1 MLVPASPTNLD
12 RADKVYN
19 QKRKYRGGTR
29 SLVSEDGHAAV
40 FIDVRGQ
47 RPRTRLILVSLDFP
61 GRLSETLYGVV
72 QCSYTC

>member
-1 MLVPASPTNLD
+1 MFVLTASTILD
-12 RADKVYN
+12 RADKVYH

-61 GRLSETLYGVV
+61 GRLSETLYGAV
-72 QCSYTC
+72 